1 MRKQVALIVA
11 LFFVLISAVPV
22 LAAKDD
28 IAVAGNCTSAAYYKE
43 YITVSQLNSSIKS
56 SEETFYRAEINVS
69 STGSTA
75 ACTIADLNYTLGD
88 ERVVNTTSK
97 IRLLDSALAEIVTA
111 NATYADGT
119 YTKANFN
126 GTIAT
131 VTNTTNTTFYIEYRA
146 QTLDSNKSVSTSI
159 SDIHYTENVSYWGL
173 SDLTLENVTLVY
185 KPTQW
190 TNLQSITEVQYDG
203 AAVTNYT
210 KNANLG
216 ILYDPTFAADS
227 EHFLLVKYT
236 IPESGKGATG
246 EGGTP
251 PLAVTTPPLIPAE
264 VFLVISASLIIILV
278 LLIAIAYY
286 WKK

>member
-1 MRKQVALIVA
+1 MKKGVTLIVA
-11 LFFVLISAVPV
+11 LLFVLISATTVF
-22 LAAKDD
+22 AAKDD
-28 IAVAGNCTSAAYYKE
+28 IAVAGNCTSATYYKE

-56 SEETFYRAEINVS
+56 SEETFYRAKINVS

-75 ACTIADLNYTLGD
+75 ACNITDLNYTLGD
-88 ERVVNTTSK
+88 QKIVDTASK
-97 IRLLDSALAEIVTA
+97 IRLLDSTLAEIVTA

-131 VTNTTNTTFYIEYRA
+131 VTNETNTTFYIEYRA

-203 AAVTNYT
+203 TAVTNYT
-210 KNANLG
+210 TDASLG

-227 EHFLLVKYT
+227 KHFLLVKYT

-246 EGGTP
+246 AGRTP
-251 PLAVTTPPLIPAE
+251 PLGVTIPTLPAE
-264 VFLVISASLIIILV
+264 TFLVISAALIIIIV

-286 WKK
+286 WGK